1 MESGYMKDFPHN
13 KVSYGRIPDML
24 KNHHTCIV
32 GLPILNGMKMYVYNL
47 QTDRDEKYI

>member
-1 MESGYMKDFPHN
+1 MKDFPHN

-24 KNHHTCIV
+24 KKSSYMYCGV
-32 GLPILNGMKMYVYNL
+32 PILNGMKMYVYNL